1 MKLTNKN
8 KWSYSTGCVGRD
20 MVYTMVSLFMLTYIQ
35 FAVGL
40 SKEQFMAITA
50 IIIACRVWDAI
61 NDPMMGTIIQNTKT
75 RFGKYRPWIL
85 IGGIINA
92 IILVLMFSLQL
103 SGWTFVVVFG
113 ILYLLWGMTY
123 TINDVSYW
131 SLLPAL
137 AQEKKER
144 DNLTTLV
151 AVFASLGAF
160 AAGGLIPMLTTG
172 NQVVMYRMISI
183 VIAIIF
189 VICSISVFVLVK
201 EESEEEVSEEKTT
214 LKDMFKVIISNP
226 QLLYMAIVVLLYS
239 LGSALLNAFG
249 QNFFYFEFSYEGNRM
264 FIFTVVYAIGTL
276 ASQALYPTI
285 AKHFNRSKITTLSM
299 IVLIIG
305 YISFF
310 ILGGI
315 KMDDLNIKLAILCV
329 FGVLIF
335 VGQGVFYMN
344 MLIMLTNTIEYDE
357 LRSGKRNEA
366 IVFSIRPFMVKF
378 ASAIQQ
384 LIVTATLLIT
394 GLYNLSN
401 QIAEIEKQGLSQE
414 VTTNLANQAIQNASL
429 NDMFVWQKFGLRF
442 SMTIIPVILFAIA
455 FIIIKKKY
463 IIDEVM
469 YEDILRQ
476 LKERK
481 EK

>member
-1 MKLTNKN
+1 
-8 KWSYSTGCVGRD
+8 
-20 MVYTMVSLFMLTYIQ
+20 
-35 FAVGL
+35 
-40 SKEQFMAITA
+40 
-50 IIIACRVWDAI
+50 
-61 NDPMMGTIIQNTKT
+61 
-75 RFGKYRPWIL
+75 
-85 IGGIINA
+85 
-92 IILVLMFSLQL
+92 MFSLQL